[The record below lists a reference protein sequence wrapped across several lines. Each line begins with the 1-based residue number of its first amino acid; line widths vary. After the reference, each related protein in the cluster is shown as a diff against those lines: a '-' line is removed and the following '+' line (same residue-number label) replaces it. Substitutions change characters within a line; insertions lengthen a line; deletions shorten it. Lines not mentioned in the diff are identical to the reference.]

1 MKTKHRTA
9 AKQKRKWTADPMSNV
24 KSMTTEQ
31 IMALADAYADKLFNQ
46 GLHQRCI
53 DDAPEEA
60 RATLQSAV
68 EGLFDRLSDGASD
81 SMNDKGIEAGKQ
93 MGL

>member
-1 MKTKHRTA
+1 
-9 AKQKRKWTADPMSNV
+9 
-24 KSMTTEQ
+24 MTTEQ
-31 IMALADAYADKLFNQ
+31 IMALADAYADKLFAQ

-68 EGLFDRLSDGASD
+68 EGLFDRL
-81 SMNDKGIEAGKQ
+81 
-93 MGL
+93 

>member
-81 SMNDKGIEAGKQ
+81 CLDAAALEIEE
-93 MGL
+93 